1 MPRLA
6 IIAAVA
12 ENGCIGINNQ
22 LPWYLPE
29 DLKYFRRLTTG
40 GVVIMGRKTYESIGK
55 PLPNRTNIVI
65 SRKAGY
71 HPEGIKVASSLED
84 ALDLAAQVS
93 EINGIDDVFVIG
105 GAQIYALA
113 LPLANRLYLTEV
125 QKTVEGDAF
134 FPPINSVQWREIG
147 NEAHY
152 YEPADT
158 HYRFV
163 VYERTH

>member
-6 IIAAVA
+6 IIAAVT

-71 HPEGIKVASSLED
+71 HPEGIKVVSSLED

>member
-71 HPEGIKVASSLED
+71 HPEGIKVVSSLED

-134 FPPINSVQWREIG
+134 FPPINSVQWRKIG

>member
-71 HPEGIKVASSLED
+71 HPEGIKVVSSLEE

>member
-6 IIAAVA
+6 LIAAVA

-40 GVVIMGRKTYESIGK
+40 SVVIMGRKTYESIGK

-71 HPEGIKVASSLED
+71 HPEGIKVVSSLED

>member
-6 IIAAVA
+6 LIAAIA

-65 SRKAGY
+65 SRSSGY
-71 HPEGIKVASSLED
+71 QAEGVKVVATLEN
-84 ALDLAAQVS
+84 ALALAAQIS
-93 EINGIDDVFVIG
+93 EINGNADVFVIG

-113 LPLANRLYLTEV
+113 LPHANRLYLTEV

-134 FPPINSVQWREIG
+134 FPPIDSVQWREIG
-147 NEAHY
+147 SEAHY